1 MPRRTAVAY
10 HPDLLLHFAA
20 LSHPESPDRLTSVI
34 KKLTES
40 FNDSELDW
48 LDINPAERALIEKNH
63 APIYINKVDSFSRIK
78 SFKRIDQDTLACAS
92 SGYAAYLAVGSIIG
106 AIDFVM
112 NQRSANAFC
121 AVRPPGHHAEF
132 DHAMGFCF
140 FNTVAIGAHYAIE
153 KYTLNRVA
161 IIDWDVH
168 HGNGTQNSFYNNE
181 KVFYLSLHEHPLFP
195 GTGSKTETGVEGGI
209 GSTLNIPLPSGTTD
223 NQYRQIFNEEAIP
236 ALRKFG
242 PELILISAG
251 FDAHVMDSLGSLRLS
266 SSFFGEITTKIL
278 EIADEFCQGRIVS
291 CLEGG
296 YNIEALSESVVHHVS
311 ALRQSRN

>member
-1 MPRRTAVAY
+1 MQRRTAVAY
-10 HPDLLLHFAA
+10 HPDILLHISGM
-20 LSHPESPDRLTSVI
+20 SHPESPDRLASVA
-34 KKLTES
+34 KRLKES
-40 FNDSELDW
+40 FKRHELDW
-48 LDINPAERALIEKNH
+48 LDIKPAPRTLVEKNH
-63 APIYINKVDSFSRIK
+63 SDVYIK
-78 SFKRIDQDTLACAS
+78 SIDTFSEIYSFKQIDQDTLACAS

-112 NQRSANAFC
+112 NHTSANAFC

-168 HGNGTQNSFYNNE
+168 HGNGTQNSFYKNE

-195 GTGSKTETGVEGGI
+195 GTGSKTETGDEGGI
-209 GSTLNIPLPSGTTD
+209 GSTLNIRLSAGTTD

-236 ALRKFG
+236 ALRKFE
-242 PELILISAG
+242 PELIIISAG
-251 FDAHVMDSLGSLRLS
+251 FDAHVMDPLGSLRLS

-311 ALRQSRN
+311 ALR

>member
-1 MPRRTAVAY
+1 MQRRTAVAY
-10 HPDLLLHFAA
+10 HPDILLHISGM
-20 LSHPESPDRLTSVI
+20 SHPESPDRLASVGKRI
-34 KKLTES
+34 KES
-40 FNDSELDW
+40 FKSHELDW
-48 LDINPAERALIEKNH
+48 LDIKPASRTLVEKNH
-63 APIYINKVDSFSRIK
+63 ADVYIK
-78 SFKRIDQDTLACAS
+78 SVDAFSKIYSFKQIDQDTLACAS
-92 SGYAAYLAVGSIIG
+92 SGHAAYLAVGSIIG

-112 NQRSANAFC
+112 NQRLANAFC

-195 GTGSKTETGVEGGI
+195 GTGSKTETGGKGGL
-209 GSTLNIPLPSGTTD
+209 GSTLNIPLPAGTTD

-236 ALRKFG
+236 ALRKFE
-242 PELILISAG
+242 PELIIISAG
-251 FDAHVMDSLGSLRLS
+251 FDAHVMDPLGSLRLS

-278 EIADEFCQGRIVS
+278 EIADDLCQGRIVS

-311 ALRQSRN
+311 ALR

>member
-1 MPRRTAVAY
+1 MRRTTAVAY
-10 HPDLLLHFAA
+10 HPDLLLHIAGT
-20 LSHPESPDRLTSVI
+20 SHPESPDRLTSVS
-34 KKLTES
+34 KKLIES
-40 FNDSELDW
+40 FKSNELEW
-48 LDINPAERALIEKNH
+48 LDIKPAPRTLVEKNH
-63 APIYINKVDSFSRIK
+63 ASIYIKSVDSFSKIESLK
-78 SFKRIDQDTLACAS
+78 QIDQDTLACAS
-92 SGYAAYLAVGSIIG
+92 SGKAAYLAVGSIIG

-112 NQRSANAFC
+112 NTRAANAFC
-121 AVRPPGHHAEF
+121 AIRPPGHHAEF

-181 KVFYLSLHEHPLFP
+181 KVFYLSLHEHLLFP
-195 GTGSKTETGVEGGI
+195 GSGSKNETGEQGGI
-209 GSTLNIPLPSGTTD
+209 GFNLNIPLPSETTD

-236 ALRKFG
+236 ALRRFE

-251 FDAHVMDSLGSLRLS
+251 FDAHVDDPLSSLRLS
-266 SSFFGEITTKIL
+266 SCFFGEITTKLL
-278 EIADEFCQGRIVS
+278 EIADEFCQGRLVS

-296 YNIEALSESVVHHVS
+296 YNTEALSESVFHHVS
-311 ALRQSRN
+311 ALR